1 MAPESTTISTS
12 ANRLASARFTTRT
25 RTSVIPMRH
34 PPRGSRRP
42 VGRSVTSQS
51 LAPEHCARNPS
62 TSPWCRRRR
71 ESSVWRRGSG
81 MHGSSAAKHT
91 DPAAGERLF
100 DAVREAERFF
110 MGTDAVHRALEKL
123 VGLLA
128 AGGIS
133 YALVGAMALN
143 EYGYRRV
150 TVAGELLLTREGVE
164 AFKRAHLGRGYL
176 EKFPGSRGMPDT
188 ENGVDID
195 VVLAGEYPGDGKP
208 KPVAFP
214 DPATAAIEGARV
226 RLLPLP
232 KLIELRLASGMSAP
246 HRLRDLADVLEII
259 RIQQL
264 PEDFAVRL
272 DPFVRD
278 KFRELWQA
286 AQHADQE

>member
-1 MAPESTTISTS
+1 MD
-12 ANRLASARFTTRT
+12 
-25 RTSVIPMRH
+25 
-34 PPRGSRRP
+34 RR
-42 VGRSVTSQS
+42 
-51 LAPEHCARNPS
+51 
-62 TSPWCRRRR
+62 
-71 ESSVWRRGSG
+71 
-81 MHGSSAAKHT
+81 SAANPT
-91 DPAAGERLF
+91 DPAVGERLF

-110 MGTDAVHRALEKL
+110 MATDAVHRALEKL

-128 AGGIS
+128 AARTP

-150 TVAGELLLTREGVE
+150 TVDVDILLAREGLE

-176 EKFPGSRGMPDT
+176 EKFPGSRGMRDT

-232 KLIELRLASGMSAP
+232 KLIELKLASGMSAP

-259 RIQQL
+259 RLQQL

-278 KFRELWQA
+278 KFRELWRA
-286 AQHADQE
+286 AQHADPE